1 MNKPIRI
8 GGLVLNLSNLC
19 YATTGKPGELILF
32 MNCGQPLLRNPKAAL
47 VRSVLHATSF
57 VVGQNPPSRTKQVKG
72 QTQGLKQPTHNGRG

>member
-19 YATTGKPGELILF
+19 YAEEGNLGELLLF
-32 MNCGQPLLRNPKAAL
+32 MNCGMLLLRNPEAAL
-47 VRSVLHATSF
+47 VRSVLHNNSI
-57 VVGQNPPSRTKQVKG
+57 VVGRTHPSLPTMGKG